1 MALVIVDL
9 DHFKAIND
17 RHGHDAGDEVLRQ
30 VVRRLSTVIRDHD
43 LLFRWGG
50 DEFVVL
56 LPHTGLDDAP
66 ALAER
71 IRHAVAAEPL
81 VPHTV
86 AEPVRL
92 TVSCGVAGSA
102 EAPPDA
108 DSLLALA
115 DAALFHAKRNGR
127 DRIELT

>member
-1 MALVIVDL
+1 
-9 DHFKAIND
+9 
-17 RHGHDAGDEVLRQ
+17 
-30 VVRRLSTVIRDHD
+30 IRDHD

-56 LPHTGLDDAP
+56 LPHTAQEDVP

-71 IRHAVAAEPL
+71 IRQAVAAEPL

-102 EAPPDA
+102 EAPHEPEA
-108 DSLLALA
+108 LLALA

-127 DRIELT
+127 DRIELS